1 MKFLL
6 LIILLFSDVPK
17 SYRKGVELYND
28 HKFEEAEGCFK
39 DFITTNKDDTL
50 IPNALYYLATLEK
63 DGEKAF
69 FAFMK
74 IYIKYYNS
82 QVADDALLRV
92 AKYHYAKGEFK
103 NAVVRFEELIGC
115 YKNSDLLP
123 EATYHLSTSCRAIG
137 ESKKANAN
145 FRKIIRKYP
154 NSDYAKLAEE
164 ELPPPSYKY
173 AVQIK
178 SYKRKKNA
186 ERLGRKIKELGYKV
200 VIAKK
205 KNTYYIRAGYFES
218 EEEAQKAFLDLKDKG
233 FKNIYILRKRCRD

>member
-6 LIILLFSDVPK
+6 IVIFLFLDVPK
-17 SYRKGVELYND
+17 SYRKGIELYND

-50 IPNALYYLATLEK
+50 VPNALYYLATLEK

-69 FAFMK
+69 FKFMK
-74 IYIKYYNS
+74 IHVEYSTS

-92 AKYHYAKGEFK
+92 AKYHYAKEEFK
-103 NAVVRFEELIGC
+103 SAAVRFEELVKS
-115 YKNSDLLP
+115 YKDSDLIP
-123 EATYHLSTSCRAIG
+123 EATYHLATSYRAIG
-137 ESKKANAN
+137 ESKKTNAN

-154 NSDYAKLAEE
+154 NSDYAKRAKK
-164 ELPPPSYKY
+164 ELPPPRYKY
-173 AVQIK
+173 AVQVK

-205 KNTYYIRAGYFES
+205 KNTYYIRAGYFKS
-218 EEEAQKAFLDLKDKG
+218 AKKAQKALLDLKAKG